1 MSNAIF
7 VTLNENTTLHIEPVE
22 ETAVE
27 IAVQTDGQS
36 RPPMKKVEAL
46 IAKIYDLAK
55 DYAEDGEN
63 DTAVGQRFGEN
74 LLNETL
80 VLSTW
85 NSLA

>member
-1 MSNAIF
+1 MSNAIT
-7 VTLNENTTLHIEPVE
+7 VTLNETTTLHIEPIE

-27 IAVQTDGQS
+27 IAVQTDGQT
-36 RPPMKKVEAL
+36 RPPMKKVDAL
-46 IAKIYDLAK
+46 LEKLHDIAK
-55 DYAEDGEN
+55 DYAEEGE
-63 DTAVGQRFGEN
+63 DDSAVVRRFGEN